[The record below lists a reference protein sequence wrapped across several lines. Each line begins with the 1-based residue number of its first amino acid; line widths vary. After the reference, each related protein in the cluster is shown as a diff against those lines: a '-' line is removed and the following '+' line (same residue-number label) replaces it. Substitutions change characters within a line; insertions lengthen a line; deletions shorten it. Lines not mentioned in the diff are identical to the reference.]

1 MRVLGQFVSLEEMP
15 GPPLLL
21 HSYGGV
27 NRTPLSEDP
36 LPREQREGPPSEAE
50 LILGGRMEGWVDGE
64 GSVSSVTKPGK

>member
-1 MRVLGQFVSLEEMP
+1 MGESTE
-15 GPPLLL
+15 
-21 HSYGGV
+21 
-27 NRTPLSEDP
+27 PLSEDP

>member
-36 LPREQREGPPSEAE
+36 LPREQQEGPPSEAE
-50 LILGGRMEGWVDGE
+50 LRAQLAFWEAGWRDGWMVR
-64 GSVSSVTKPGK
+64 GQCLL